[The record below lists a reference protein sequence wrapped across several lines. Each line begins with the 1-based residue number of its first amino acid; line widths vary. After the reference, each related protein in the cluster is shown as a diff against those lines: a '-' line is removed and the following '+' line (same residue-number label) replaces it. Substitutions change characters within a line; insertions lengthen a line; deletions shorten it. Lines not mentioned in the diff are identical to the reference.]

1 MGKVNL
7 TREEYNTL
15 MVILKKFQRA
25 DITKLD
31 EKKVLRSMEDKHD
44 IDEGISDYPY
54 MTELAAKMKKQ
65 KCEVCDD

>member
-1 MGKVNL
+1 
-7 TREEYNTL
+7 
-15 MVILKKFQRA
+15 
-25 DITKLD
+25 
-31 EKKVLRSMEDKHD
+31 MEDKHD